1 MAEMRAPDRDVEL
14 LAIGAGPANLA
25 LAAAIDETAPDL
37 AARSLVIEQ
46 AADVSWQRG
55 MLLPGAQSQVSF
67 LKDLVTLRDPRSRFS
82 FLNYLHSV
90 GRLNEF
96 VNLGSFQPYRT
107 EVSDYFRWAAESLEN
122 VRIEYRRRCVGV
134 DPVRDASGAPTAWR
148 TRLADGEVIRSR
160 YLVVGAGRDPY
171 VPAEFAT
178 LPRERVVHST
188 EYLPRI
194 AGLDK
199 DRTYRIA
206 VIGGAQSAAEMFDA
220 VASDLPGCA
229 RALVM
234 RSIAPKTYENGK
246 FSNEYFYPSAVD
258 EFHAARPQARAQI
271 LREMHTTNY
280 SGLAPDLMERLYR
293 QRYLDRLH
301 GDGRVRVLTMT
312 DVTAA
317 YEDGGDAVLELTDR
331 RTGATEELRTDLV
344 LLGTGF
350 VRGMPALV
358 RGLAGA
364 LGLPSVEVTRAY
376 RLRADGPAACYLQG
390 VNEATHGISDSL
402 LSVMAVRAADV
413 LADITDHRTAH
424 ATASAEDAPTTE
436 QETSWRSGSWIGTAL
451 APTTTTP
458 SA

>member
-1 MAEMRAPDRDVEL
+1 MAESRAPDRDVEL

-25 LAAAIDETAPDL
+25 LAAAVDEAGPADL
-37 AARSLVIEQ
+37 AANSLVIEQ
-46 AADVSWQRG
+46 ADRVVWQRG

-67 LKDLVTLRDPRSRFS
+67 LKDLATLRDPRSRFS

-96 VNLGSFQPYRT
+96 VNLGTFQPYRT
-107 EVSDYFRWAAESLEN
+107 EVSDYFQWAADSMAN
-122 VRIEYRRRCVGV
+122 VSVEYRRRCVGI
-134 DPVRDASGAPTAWR
+134 DAERGPSGEPVAWV
-148 TRLADGEVIRSR
+148 TRLADGSAIRSR

-171 VPAEFAT
+171 VPAEYAT

-188 EYLPRI
+188 EYVQRIAELPR
-194 AGLDK
+194 
-199 DRTYRIA
+199 DRAYRVA

-220 VASDLPGCA
+220 VATDLPVTT
-229 RALVM
+229 RTLVM

-258 EFHAARPQARAQI
+258 EFFTARPEAREQI

-280 SGLAPDLMERLYR
+280 SGLAPDLMDRLYR
-293 QRYLDRLH
+293 QRYVDRL
-301 GDGRVRVLTMT
+301 GGADRMRVATMT

-317 YEDGGDAVLELTDR
+317 YEDGGDVVLELTDR
-331 RTGATEELRTDLV
+331 RTGRTEELRCDLV

-364 LGLPSVEVTRAY
+364 LGLPRVEVTRDY
-376 RLRADGPAACYLQG
+376 RLRVGPAACYLQG

-402 LSVMAVRAADV
+402 LSVMSVRAADI
-413 LADITDHRTAH
+413 LADITADRAGHGNRR
-424 ATASAEDAPTTE
+424 TTE
-436 QETSWRSGSWIGTAL
+436 KETSWRSADWTGIDW
-451 APTTTTP
+451 APTTTTR
-458 SA
+458 SG